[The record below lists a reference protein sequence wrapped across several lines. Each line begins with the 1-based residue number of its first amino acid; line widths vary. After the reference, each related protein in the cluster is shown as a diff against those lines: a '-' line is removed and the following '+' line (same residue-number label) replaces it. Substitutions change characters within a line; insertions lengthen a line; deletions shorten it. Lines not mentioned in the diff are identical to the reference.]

1 MDFWRYTIMNVA
13 IAYPS
18 VLINQYLAE
27 KVVQYL
33 PDRYDGPLRFFPA
46 QPTDVDTLTESF
58 PDEAHDVFAIYDKLF
73 KPRRRAFPHIKNEQT
88 IYYFQKTNGNPEALF
103 ETLQILH
110 DLLDRGDESAQE
122 INAWVS
128 SKTIGDT
135 VTFGSGSLARD
146 FKPVFFHNMKVIQ
159 LEESRD
165 INNFKTIRTVMSAK
179 VIIEYE
185 YHIPQ
190 DFNNTPLPLPDES

>member
-1 MDFWRYTIMNVA
+1 MSV

-33 PDRYDGPLRFFPA
+33 PDCYDGPLRFFPA
-46 QPTDVDTLTESF
+46 SPTDVDTLTEAF
-58 PDEAHDVFAIYDKLF
+58 PEESQDVFAIYDKLF
-73 KPRRRAFPHIKNEQT
+73 KLRRKPFPHIKSEQT
-88 IYYFQKTNGNPEALF
+88 IYYFQKTNSNPEALF
-103 ETLQILH
+103 ETVQIVH

-122 INAWVS
+122 INAWIS

-135 VTFGSGSLARD
+135 ITFGTGSLARD
-146 FKPVFFHNMKVIQ
+146 FKPVFFHSMKVMQ

-165 INNFKTIRTVMSAK
+165 INNFKTARTVMATK
-179 VIIEYE
+179 LIIEYDF
-185 YHIPQ
+185 HIPQ
-190 DFNNTPLPLPDES
+190 DFNNTLPPIPDES